1 MAKNNSVL
9 SVAAVPAFLLT
20 MLVLNKSYKPLI
32 DKLSKQFL
40 ESKKKEQTNPKAAK
54 KKKDFDLRKM
64 EIMNCAQKIVEP
76 VESLV
81 KEAQNSWNI
90 EKIKEY
96 NLMSKSVE
104 DYLIEKLQSL
114 VKYEIIPYEPQ
125 LPILI
130 KQTIEAFEPQMTPLL
145 IAGPTITLTENDIE
159 KTKTTA
165 KKGFLSIVYAALIMS
180 IALNIGN
187 IKGVYEEIVDTLEIE
202 RIWEDLT
209 QTNGNISLEQEEI
222 VDEITYEEE
231 FARILALNGI
241 STETKLNKIIS
252 SVKGTYLNKFDTI
265 LAYPNISLEKKVD
278 TILHSDITS
287 YNNIFKYIM
296 EKENIPMELKIN
308 AILNSNLTSYR
319 EVFRFFLG
327 RSEIILYERMEI
339 LAFSKIATYEEKI
352 NFIQE
357 AKEINLEGKVW
368 FTLLI
373 PNVSFET
380 KYNDLLKLDGVTE
393 DQIIK
398 CIIKAD
404 MVPFKTLFDAILK
417 STNLENDQI
426 VAYLT
431 LYNETATYNRATF
444 EEKVNYVFGIK
455 SLMLTEKLDCMWEF
469 LQEYTLDEKIQIIE
483 NFYGITTK
491 EEDYQGEFYAGL
503 LTKKEMDVTS
513 TEYAIMYLYEKV
525 LKEMEE
531 YVLEHYDVENV
542 EQLEVGYAICAAEG
556 AYKYKDLYWVANT
569 PFNRITNIAY
579 VREHGISP
587 YAQFIASGQF
597 SVYGDGSYKRYLNA
611 TKPEY
616 TIKYEMARIAFLNMF
631 YHGYDGVKHNYL
643 EFRSSYVTDFSDNY
657 IVSGGNRYGVKMK
670 EANRIIYENL
680 LDKNQEESQDFT
692 KERALT
698 LSNTF

>member
-1 MAKNNSVL
+1 MAKNNSAL

-20 MLVLNKSYKPLI
+20 MFVLNKSYKPLI

-40 ESKKKEQTNPKAAK
+40 EQKKKEQTNTKAAK
-54 KKKDFDLRKM
+54 KKKELNLRKM
-64 EIMNCAQKIVEP
+64 EILNCAQKIVEP

-81 KEAQNSWNI
+81 KEAQSSWNI

-96 NLMSKSVE
+96 NLMSKSLE
-104 DYLIEKLQSL
+104 DYLIEKVQSL

-130 KQTIEAFEPQMTPLL
+130 KQTIEDFEPQMTPLL

-165 KKGFLSIVYAALIMS
+165 KKGFLSIVYAALVTS
-180 IALNIGN
+180 IVLNIGN
-187 IKGVYEEIVDTLEIE
+187 IKDVYEEIVDTLEIE
-202 RIWEDLT
+202 RIWGDLT
-209 QTNGNISLEQEEI
+209 QTNSNTFLEQEEI

-231 FARILALNGI
+231 FARILALEGV
-241 STETKLNKIIS
+241 SMETKLDKIIS
-252 SVKGTYLNKFDTI
+252 SFKGTYLNKFDTI
-265 LAYPNISLEKKVD
+265 LTYPHISLDEKLN
-278 TILHSDITS
+278 TILHSDITN
-287 YNNIFKYIM
+287 YHNIFNYIM
-296 EKENIPMELKIN
+296 EKDNIPMELKIN
-308 AILNSNLTSYR
+308 AILNSNLTSYK
-319 EVFRFFLG
+319 EIFHFILG
-327 RSEIILYERMEI
+327 RSEITLYEKMEI

-357 AKEINLEGKVW
+357 VKEINLEGKVW

-380 KYNDLLKLDGVTE
+380 KCNDLLKLEGTTE

-404 MVPFKTLFDAILK
+404 MVPFKSLFDTILK
-417 STNLENDQI
+417 ATNLENEQI
-426 VAYLT
+426 VGYLN
-431 LYNETATYNRATF
+431 LYNESATYNRATF
-444 EEKVNYVFGIK
+444 EEKVNYVFGIQN
-455 SLMLTEKLDCMWEF
+455 LMLTEKLDCMWEF

-491 EEDYQGEFYAGL
+491 EEDYQGEFYARL
-503 LTKKEMDVTS
+503 LTKKEIDVTS

-542 EQLEVGYAICAAEG
+542 KQLEVGYAICAAEG

-579 VREHGISP
+579 VKEHGTSP
-587 YAQFIASGQF
+587 YAQFIASRQF
-597 SVYGDGSYKRYLNA
+597 SVYGNGMHKRYLNA

-631 YHGYDGVKHNYL
+631 YYGYDGVKHNYL

-657 IVSGGNRYGVKMK
+657 IVPGGNRYGVKMK

-680 LDKNQEESQDFT
+680 LDTEES
-692 KERALT
+692 KEYTQERSLT
-698 LSNTF
+698 ASNTF